1 LKIKD
6 RIRGFCRLAPERILP
21 NPRNWRTHP
30 DNQRAALQGVLAD
43 VGIADAV
50 LVVPCSPGGLASLLA
65 AGADGFGPWLMGYRG
80 EFMLVDGHLRAETIT
95 GQPVPAL
102 VLDLDEREQAEVLAT
117 FDPVGDLAGMDRE
130 RFIALAGEFN
140 STNAAVQGLVA
151 DLAAMEE
158 RMRGAADAMPDL
170 DAKEQDIED
179 AFGKLP
185 EGDRDPFQQM
195 TFTLHD
201 SQVEIV
207 KAALD
212 RAKDGGAFDGSPNEN
227 SNGNALARICEA
239 YADA

>member
-1 LKIKD
+1 LRIKD

-140 STNAAVQGLVA
+140 STSSAVQTLVS
-151 DLAAMEE
+151 DLASMEE
-158 RMRGAADAMPDL
+158 RMRGAADETGAGAEAPDFGPGTEDEQGQL
-170 DAKEQDIED
+170 DHKKPITCPACAHTWEP
-179 AFGKLP
+179 A
-185 EGDRDPFQQM
+185 
-195 TFTLHD
+195 
-201 SQVEIV
+201 
-207 KAALD
+207 
-212 RAKDGGAFDGSPNEN
+212 
-227 SNGNALARICEA
+227 
-239 YADA
+239 

>member
-1 LKIKD
+1 MKIRD
-6 RIRGFCRLAPERILP
+6 RIRGLARLAPERILP

-65 AGADGFGPWLMGYRG
+65 AGPDGFGQWLMAYRG

-117 FDPVGDLAGMDRE
+117 FDAVGDLAGMDRE

-151 DLAAMEE
+151 DLADMRE
-158 RMRGAADAMPDL
+158 RMGDAAGAALPSDGPTDDDPPPAPPD
-170 DAKEQDIED
+170 DFPEFDESIETEHKCPKCGY
-179 AFGKLP
+179 AWSGK
-185 EGDRDPFQQM
+185 
-195 TFTLHD
+195 
-201 SQVEIV
+201 S
-207 KAALD
+207 
-212 RAKDGGAFDGSPNEN
+212 S
-227 SNGNALARICEA
+227 
-239 YADA
+239 